1 MKTGIVFGSWDLL
14 NIGHINLFKEA
25 KKKCDYLIVG
35 LQIDPHIER
44 KNKNKPVESIFERQI
59 KLFGC
64 KYVDSVIV
72 YETET
77 DLPLI
82 LKYFK
87 PDVRFLGSDYIG
99 MGDLKPITD
108 ELAVPIEYIDSL
120 PIHTSDIR
128 KRL

>member
-1 MKTGIVFGSWDLL
+1 MRTGIVFGSWDLL

-35 LQIDPHIER
+35 LQVDPHIER
-44 KNKNKPVESIFERQI
+44 TIKNKPIESIFERQI
-59 KLFGC
+59 KLYGC

-72 YETET
+72 YELET
-77 DLPLI
+77 DIPLI

-87 PDVRFLGSDYIG
+87 PNVRFLGSDYEVE
-99 MGDLKPITD
+99 DKPITD

-128 KRL
+128 KRLK